1 MQYSYIFIVFNT
13 CLDMADERG
22 KIKRPYNYILP
33 GYAAP
38 VFVTFL
44 LPFYRLF

>member
-1 MQYSYIFIVFNT
+1 
-13 CLDMADERG
+13 MADERG

-44 LPFYRLF
+44 LPFYPLFEQTMEKMRRP